1 MFINNNTKHLGVF
14 LPTCPH
20 IYTLTPFFFLL
31 LSTILGNT
39 CICWTEIVRWLI
51 TSMLWSIRQCHF
63 HFCTGS
69 RHLIGGRGWWWE
81 HKFLILI
88 LSLSI
93 CCGGR
98 WLLQCSWCLLSCT
111 LLSAF
116 SHSCPLPPYPSY
128 SSPSPAPLPCIPL
141 VTGTSWRCPPC
152 LGAAPPP
159 PTRTPPLTT
168 AGHSH
173 CSLNWPYSLSPCLHI
188 ILSDQAHYVLF
199 TLHSQDIL
207 SADHYSF
214 LCRSVTWLSS
224 EMIQNGAFNFN
235 LV

>member
-14 LPTCPH
+14 LPACPH

-128 SSPSPAPLPCIPL
+128 SSPSPAPSLAFLPSLDHPL
-141 VTGTSWRCPPC
+141 NAHHVSACT
-152 LGAAPPP
+152 PPP
-159 PTRTPPLTT
+159 STLLTT
-168 AGHSH
+168 AGHSL
-173 CSLNWPYSLSPCLHI
+173 CSLN
-188 ILSDQAHYVLF
+188 
-199 TLHSQDIL
+199 
-207 SADHYSF
+207 
-214 LCRSVTWLSS
+214 
-224 EMIQNGAFNFN
+224 
-235 LV
+235 